1 VKSKTTISSE
11 PSEPF
16 AASAPTSGGGR
27 VRSNLKESPGS
38 RPRHEPSAKG
48 VEGAGL
54 PLADEDELVRRARED
69 DPAAVDQLIRRYQKK
84 VYSIA
89 YQMSGSDP
97 EDARDCAQEAL
108 IQVFRNLARFEGR
121 SRFST
126 WLYRV
131 VVNTCLD
138 ARRRRRRWLQ
148 MIFTRR
154 PEKQDGADA
163 DAGLDHLP
171 APEDGTDPV
180 STVSG
185 EELKR
190 DVTDAMRRLS
200 DKQRTVFQLKVF
212 QEMSI
217 PEIAAATGM
226 AEGTVKSHLFR
237 ATQSVRDQLRRWAE
251 I

>member
-1 VKSKTTISSE
+1 MNGGGHASQRLKAPAVSRSRQE
-11 PSEPF
+11 PST
-16 AASAPTSGGGR
+16 ASVPPA
-27 VRSNLKESPGS
+27 VN
-38 RPRHEPSAKG
+38 A
-48 VEGAGL
+48 
-54 PLADEDELVRRARED
+54 LAEEDELVRRARGN

-108 IQVFRNLARFEGR
+108 IQVFRNLGRFEGR

-148 MIFTRR
+148 MIFSRR
-154 PEKQDGADA
+154 AEKQDAADA
-163 DAGLDHLP
+163 DPILDSLT

-180 STVSG
+180 SSVSG
-185 EELKR
+185 KELQR
-190 DVTDAMRRLS
+190 DVTEALHRLS
-200 DKQRTVFQLKVF
+200 EKQRTVFQLKVF

-251 I
+251 P

>member
-1 VKSKTTISSE
+1 MKGDGRASSHLE
-11 PSEPF
+11 AQPF
-16 AASAPTSGGGR
+16 SRLRPDSAASGLGM
-27 VRSNLKESPGS
+27 
-38 RPRHEPSAKG
+38 G
-48 VEGAGL
+48 VP
-54 PLADEDELVRRARED
+54 PLADEDELVRRAREN
-69 DPAAVDQLIRRYQKK
+69 DPGAVDQLIRRYQKK

-148 MIFTRR
+148 MIFNRR
-154 PEKQDGADA
+154 AEKQDA
-163 DAGLDHLP
+163 AGGDSIFDNLP
-171 APEDGTDPV
+171 APEDGSDPV
-180 STVSG
+180 SSVSA

-190 DVTDAMRRLS
+190 DVTDALGRLS
-200 DKQRTVFQLKVF
+200 EKQRMVFQLKVF

-217 PEIAAATGM
+217 AEIAAATGM

-237 ATQSVRDQLRRWAE
+237 ATQSVRDQLRGWAE
-251 I
+251 T

>member
-1 VKSKTTISSE
+1 
-11 PSEPF
+11 
-16 AASAPTSGGGR
+16 
-27 VRSNLKESPGS
+27 
-38 RPRHEPSAKG
+38 
-48 VEGAGL
+48 L
-54 PLADEDELVRRARED
+54 PLADEEELVRRARAD

-190 DVTDAMRRLS
+190 DVTDAMCRLS